1 MMVPPADTAAVLL
14 RNASMKA
21 SASRSTGVKA
31 SVFRNLQA
39 LQAGGQSGNVSFDIV
54 GRLWGGYIGLLL

>member
-14 RNASMKA
+14 RNVSMKA

-39 LQAGGQSGNVSFDIV
+39 GGQLDGVSFDIV
-54 GRLWGGYIGLLL
+54 GLWADGYIRLQV